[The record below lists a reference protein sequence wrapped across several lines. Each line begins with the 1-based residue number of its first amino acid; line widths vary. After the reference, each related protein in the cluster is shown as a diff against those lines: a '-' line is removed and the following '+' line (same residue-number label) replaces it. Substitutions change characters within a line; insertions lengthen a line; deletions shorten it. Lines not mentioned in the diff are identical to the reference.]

1 MEDKNS
7 LWLIAASI
15 AVLLFTGLI
24 ISVLQ
29 LQQNQ
34 DPRTRA
40 ENASTTLVDCSVN
53 PTAITISQNE
63 QDLLNLINQYRQQ
76 YGLKSLSWSD
86 GLVRAATWLSEDM
99 LSKNYLSHT
108 DSLGRNPAVRIDNC
122 GYKNASTSVENID
135 SGSGD
140 SAFTFESWKHS
151 PSHNNNLLNP
161 EVNEVGIALS
171 ADPDKNAYFWTINLA
186 TRNASPSSTPTPAS
200 PTPSPT
206 GSLTPGVTI
215 SPSPVPSAT
224 PVISITPTRIP
235 SPTGVPQIIYPKLTK
250 VDPDIA
256 YVGSKVTVIGSGG
269 YLKYPDGMID
279 ESNRLFA
286 LKFDNQDIG
295 SIHCYVNRCQS
306 EITIPSVS
314 KGTHSISVTG
324 GSKINITIAERVPTT
339 NPTATPTLV
348 PTIPPDY
355 IQNPLDTQVFI
366 SAKVI
371 GIGQGGNLR
380 PKLNTRKATV
390 RIYSVDNKLKTTG
403 YGFIT
408 YDGQNMFRGVIH
420 LGELPNGKYY
430 IKITAENML
439 QTTVQPI
446 FQELSSARLNY
457 IPDVTLLQG
466 DINSDNQVNIV
477 DYNIALPCFQNKRCE
492 DYKLIDFND
501 DNVAN
506 VIDYNIL
513 LQVFWEKIG
522 D

>member
-1 MEDKNS
+1 MEDKSS

-15 AVLLFTGLI
+15 AVLLFAGLI

-40 ENASTTLVDCSVN
+40 QTSTSTLIDCEVDQ
-53 PTAITISQNE
+53 TAVLISQNE
-63 QDLLNLINQYRQQ
+63 QDLLNQINQYRQQ

-86 GLVRAATWLSEDM
+86 GLIRAAAWLSSDM

-108 DSLGRNPAVRIDNC
+108 DSLGRNPAIRIDNC
-122 GYKNASTSVENID
+122 GYKNASVAVENID
-135 SGSGD
+135 SGSQD
-140 SAFTFESWKHS
+140 SIFTFESWKHS
-151 PSHNNNLLNP
+151 PSHNANLLNP
-161 EVNEVGIALS
+161 DVTEVGIALS
-171 ADPDKNAYFWTINLA
+171 SEPDKNAHFWTLNLA
-186 TRNASPSSTPTPAS
+186 ARNTTPSSTPS
-200 PTPSPT
+200 PSIGTPSPT
-206 GSLTPGVTI
+206 TGTTPGVTI
-215 SPSPVPSAT
+215 PQSPSPSAT
-224 PVISITPTRIP
+224 PGISI
-235 SPTGVPQIIYPKLTK
+235 SPTKNLSPTPVPQIIYPTLTK

-256 YVGSKVTVIGSGG
+256 YTGSKVSIIGTGG
-269 YLKYPDGMID
+269 YIKYSDGRID
-279 ESNRLFA
+279 ESSRLFA

-295 SIHCYVNRCQS
+295 SIQCYVNRCQA
-306 EITIPSVS
+306 EITIPQVNP
-314 KGTHSISVTG
+314 GTHSISVSG
-324 GSKINITIAERVPTT
+324 GSKIYITITQRVPTS
-339 NPTATPTLV
+339 NPTPTPTLV
-348 PTIPPDY
+348 PTVPPDY
-355 IQNPLDTQVFI
+355 IQNPLDTQVFV

-371 GIGQGGNLR
+371 GIGQGGNIR
-380 PKLNTRKATV
+380 PRLNTRKATV
-390 RIYSVDNKLKTTG
+390 RIFGADNKLKTTG

-420 LGELPNGKYY
+420 LGELKNDKYY
-430 IKITAENML
+430 IKISAENML
-439 QTTVQPI
+439 QVTVQPI
-446 FQELSSARLNY
+446 FQELLNTRLNY
-457 IPDVTLLQG
+457 LPEVILLQG

-492 DYKLIDFND
+492 DYTLIDFND